1 MPACQVLS
9 ARVKFNDN
17 QYLLMIANVGLK
29 QLQQR
34 IDYEFRDPELL
45 QLALSHRSC
54 GAKNNERLEF
64 LGDAIL
70 SLVVSDFLYQKFAD
84 SQEGDLSR
92 MRSQIVRAES
102 LAEVAKGLDIGPELL
117 LGQGEMK
124 SGGHRRDSILGDTIE
139 ALIGAIYLDS
149 NLDESRRCV
158 LNWFEDLLI
167 TADESKPAKDAKTSL
182 QEFLQQRG
190 RSLPEYRVI
199 ETGGQAHSRLFTISC
214 KIDLLDREFTA
225 TASSRRKAEQMVAE
239 KFLATLEIDL

>member
-1 MPACQVLS
+1 
-9 ARVKFNDN
+9 
-17 QYLLMIANVGLK
+17 MIANIGLE

-34 IDYEFRDPELL
+34 IGYQFRDTELL
-45 QLALSHRSC
+45 KLALSHRSC

-64 LGDAIL
+64 LGDSIL

-84 SQEGDLSR
+84 AQEGDLSR

-102 LAEVAKGLDIGPELL
+102 LAEVARGLDLGSELL

-124 SGGHRRDSILGDTIE
+124 SGGHRRDSILGDAVE
-139 ALIGAIYLDS
+139 ALIGAIYLDA

-158 LNWFEDLLI
+158 LNWFKDLLNI
-167 TADESKPAKDAKTSL
+167 ADEAKPAKDAKTSL

-190 RSLPEYRVI
+190 HGLPQYRVI
-199 ETGGQAHSRLFTISC
+199 ETGGEAHSRLFTVSC
-214 KIDLLDREFTA
+214 KIDMLDREFTA

-239 KFLATLEIDL
+239 KFLATLEIDF

>member
-1 MPACQVLS
+1 
-9 ARVKFNDN
+9 
-17 QYLLMIANVGLK
+17 MITKVGIE

-34 IDYEFRDPELL
+34 IDYKFRDPELL

-64 LGDAIL
+64 LGD
-70 SLVVSDFLYQKFAD
+70 
-84 SQEGDLSR
+84 
-92 MRSQIVRAES
+92 
-102 LAEVAKGLDIGPELL
+102 
-117 LGQGEMK
+117 
-124 SGGHRRDSILGDTIE
+124 SILGDTVE

-158 LNWFEDLLI
+158 LNWFKDLLSI
-167 TADESKPAKDAKTSL
+167 ADEAKPTKDAKTTL

-190 RSLPEYRVI
+190 HALPQYRVI
-199 ETGGQAHSRLFTISC
+199 ETGGEAHSRLFTVSC

-239 KFLATLEIDL
+239 KFLATLEIEH